1 LIYYHIKKV
10 LKYPKIGHLKGKFAA
25 HNPHNPKVGGSS
37 PSSATKSSFS
47 FIYSKKS
54 NFALKKIIYEL

>member
-1 LIYYHIKKV
+1 LIKITKKR
-10 LKYPKIGHLKGKFAA
+10 PKNGRFKKDFAA

-47 FIYSKKS
+47 FIYSEES